1 MRTEGKLIQ
10 PGRQGPRIRKERRSS
25 QPNRRKRC
33 RTSQWRTPS
42 PGRTRRLRARSRPT
56 CSPTGT
62 SSSQATSPKE
72 RQEDRTT
79 HNGRQGRR
87 NNQKE
92 GNRPTQ
98 QGGRAMP
105 QFLTTSGISHEM
117 ERIIREAKQ
126 EVIIVSPYL
135 KNQSNPAG
143 IPPGQEPPA
152 GSDQAGLR
160 QGEEAGRQRTALA
173 KRTAHR

>member
-1 MRTEGKLIQ
+1 MPHKPMENPIAWAYEAIAGEIKANLLAYRHIFQ
-10 PGRQGPRIRKERRSS
+10 PSNEPERATGRPNHAQRPSGP
-25 QPNRRKRC
+25 
-33 RTSQWRTPS
+33 
-42 PGRTRRLRARSRPT
+42 A
-56 CSPTGT
+56 
-62 SSSQATSPKE
+62 
-72 RQEDRTT
+72 
-79 HNGRQGRR
+79 

-135 KNQSNPAG
+135 KTNP
-143 IPPGQEPPA
+143 ILQEYLQDK
-152 GSDQAGLR
+152 SR
-160 QGEEAGRQRTALA
+160 QQVPIKLVYGKVKKLEAANSIG
-173 KRTAHR
+173 